1 MKHFNS
7 LKVFFLLLILSFSAS
22 FSFADNQELP
32 EPMQPYRLVNDF
44 AKLLSATER
53 DAIEEKL
60 LNFNDSTSTQIYV
73 VTVKSLLDY
82 DKSDYAQRLAE
93 KWGIGQ
99 KGKDNGV
106 LLLIKGKTEEER
118 GEVFIAVGYGLE
130 GIIPDAVAR
139 HIVDEEFLDE
149 MIGSGSYSIAIERS
163 IKVLMSLA
171 SEEYSADTYM
181 DHGLL
186 ISKILKILFFIFV
199 VIPMLAIMF
208 FGNSVDFSSGGS
220 SNGSSSGRSR
230 SRSRSSYRSSSSG
243 RSFGG
248 GGGGSFGGGGAGGS
262 W

>member
-1 MKHFNS
+1 MKYFNP
-7 LKVFFLLLILSFSAS
+7 LKTFFLLLILSFSAS

-32 EPMQPYRLVNDF
+32 EPMRPYRLVNDF
-44 AKLLSATER
+44 AKLLSTTER
-53 DAIEEKL
+53 ASIEEKL

-130 GIIPDAVAR
+130 GVIPDAVAR

-171 SEEYSADTYM
+171 SKEYSADEYM
-181 DHGLL
+181 ERAEENDTLGIIAIILIAIFTILL
-186 ISKILKILFFIFV
+186 GK
-199 VIPMLAIMF
+199 
-208 FGNSVDFSSGGS
+208 FGGGS
-220 SNGSSSGRSR
+220 SYGSSYGSGGSSSGRSFGG
-230 SRSRSSYRSSSSG
+230 SFG
-243 RSFGG
+243 GGFGG